1 MGNKIR
7 IKIKRNSG
15 SLKYENFCL
24 WNFKMKII
32 HSGIKNKSDSYR
44 TIDDNARKPNDNIYN
59 FVFFDIENS
68 NIIVTRKTNRDSV
81 KPNIE
86 FSISL

>member
-1 MGNKIR
+1 MILFMWNFR
-7 IKIKRNSG
+7 IKI
-15 SLKYENFCL
+15 
-24 WNFKMKII
+24 I
-32 HSGIKNKSDSYR
+32 HNGTKNKSDSYL
-44 TIDDNARKPNDNIYN
+44 TIDDNARKTNDNMYN

-68 NIIVTRKTNRDSV
+68 RTIVTRKTNRDSV